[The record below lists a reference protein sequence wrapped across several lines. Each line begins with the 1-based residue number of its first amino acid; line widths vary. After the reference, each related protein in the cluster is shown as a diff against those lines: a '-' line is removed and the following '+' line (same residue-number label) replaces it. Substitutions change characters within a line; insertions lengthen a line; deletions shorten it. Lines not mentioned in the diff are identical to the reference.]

1 MPVSR
6 QRTIF
11 SNQKIVGE
19 KMKYENNKIRK
30 NETLSLKVSYFLISL
45 FCTLISGLCFL
56 TTALCV
62 LPSGSQAAQIHPLND
77 LKVIEAPISQTG
89 LTRIAVK
96 GDRIADVFGMSGE
109 YVMEA
114 DETQGQVFI
123 RPLEPALNPISLT
136 LTTEGGHTQDLR
148 LVPKNQAPEALILR
162 AGQSP
167 DAQKAEMSITRNEIE
182 ELLSAM
188 SEGRIPMGY
197 KNVALDLPNPDE
209 PHKLIYEVKNDKL
222 RGLTYEVKNLA
233 TIPWILAE
241 SGLAE
246 KLNVDVLDIHVVAVL
261 MPKKFLKPGE
271 STHVYVAAKAI

>member
-1 MPVSR
+1 MPVNR
-6 QRTIF
+6 QRTNF
-11 SNQKIVGE
+11 SNQKIGGE
-19 KMKYENNKIRK
+19 KMEYENNKIRK
-30 NETLSLKVSYFLISL
+30 NEKISLKVSYFLISL

-56 TTALCV
+56 TTTLYV

-77 LKVIEAPISQTG
+77 LKVIEVPISQTG

-123 RPLEPALNPISLT
+123 RPFEPALNPISLT
-136 LTTEGGHTQDLR
+136 VTTEGGHTQDLR
-148 LVPKNQAPEALILR
+148 LVPKNQAPEALILK
-162 AGQSP
+162 AEQSP
-167 DAQKAEMSITRNEIE
+167 DAQKAEMLITRNEIE

-222 RGLTYEVKNLA
+222 RGLTYEVKNLT
-233 TIPWILAE
+233 TIPWILETSEFAQ
-241 SGLAE
+241 
-246 KLNVDVLDIHVVAVL
+246 KLNIDVLDIHVVAVL
-261 MPKKFLKPGE
+261 MPKKLLKPGE
-271 STHVYVAAKAI
+271 STHVYIAAKAI

>member
-6 QRTIF
+6 QKTDF
-11 SNQKIVGE
+11 SNQKIGGE
-19 KMKYENNKIRK
+19 KMKYENNKIIK
-30 NETLSLKVSYFLISL
+30 NETICLKVSCFLISL
-45 FCTLISGLCFL
+45 FCTVISGLCLL
-56 TTALCV
+56 TFTLCC

-89 LTRIAVK
+89 LTRITVK

-136 LTTEGGHTQDLR
+136 VTTEGGHTQDLR

-162 AGQSP
+162 AEQSP
-167 DAQKAEMSITRNEIE
+167 DAHKAEMSITRNEIE

-188 SEGRIPMGY
+188 SKGRIPMGY
-197 KNVALDLPNPDE
+197 RSVALDLPSSHV
-209 PHKLIYEVKNDKL
+209 PHKLIYEVNNNKL
-222 RGLTYEVKNLA
+222 RGLTYEVKNL
-233 TIPWILAE
+233 TPTPWVLVE
-241 SGLAE
+241 SGFAQ
-246 KLNVDVLDIHVVAVL
+246 KLNIDVLDIHVVAVL

-271 STHVYVAAKAI
+271 STHVYIAAKSL

>member
-1 MPVSR
+1 M
-6 QRTIF
+6 
-11 SNQKIVGE
+11 E
-19 KMKYENNKIRK
+19 YENNKIIK
-30 NETLSLKVSYFLISL
+30 NETICLKVSCFLISL
-45 FCTLISGLCFL
+45 FCTLISGLCFF
-56 TTALCV
+56 TTTLCV

-77 LKVIEAPISQTG
+77 LKVIEVPISQTG

-136 LTTEGGHTQDLR
+136 VTTEGGHTQDLR

-162 AGQSP
+162 AEQSP

-182 ELLSAM
+182 DLLTAL

-197 KNVALDLPNPDE
+197 KNVALDLPNPHE
-209 PHKLIYEVKNDKL
+209 PYKLIYEVKNDKL

-246 KLNVDVLDIHVVAVL
+246 KLNLEVVAVL
-261 MPKKFLKPGE
+261 MSKKLLKPGE
-271 STHVYVAAKAI
+271 STHVYIAAKSL